1 MTPKLSMIEA
11 MRFWVRFI
19 DDCLG
24 VWRGTKRSFYNFVN
38 MLNIETMKYG
48 IKFPVNEVQFGK
60 SVHFLEICA
69 YLDNNNVIHYKGYTK
84 PTDAKRYLNPNSF
97 QPQSVFNSIPFSQL
111 LRTLRNNSKTEERDE
126 ELKQCITHFEA
137 SGYTTTKLNVLKGK
151 AIDKFASTTTETDE
165 GDTLVFPVHFFEGVS
180 NFKALV
186 HSLKTEFQE
195 LIGDTRIIFALK
207 KNSSI
212 GNRVVQNK
220 KLSFPNNPSD
230 DQRCNGRGC
239 RQCPQVSTQSKVVI
253 NDVPL
258 RIPRHLNCKSKN
270 VIYLWTC
277 KLCGLKEAYFGRT
290 IQKCHLR
297 TNGHRGCFDEER
309 WEKSALSMHAREVHQ
324 TQFSLDI
331 FEIAVVDKVSP
342 QQLRRTEFKYIDKY
356 RTLSFGLNRYQV

>member
-1 MTPKLSMIEA
+1 M
-11 MRFWVRFI
+11 
-19 DDCLG
+19 
-24 VWRGTKRSFYNFVN
+24 
-38 MLNIETMKYG
+38 
-48 IKFPVNEVQFGK
+48 
-60 SVHFLEICA
+60 
-69 YLDNNNVIHYKGYTK
+69 
-84 PTDAKRYLNPNSF
+84 
-97 QPQSVFNSIPFSQL
+97 
-111 LRTLRNNSKTEERDE
+111 EERNE

-137 SGYTTTKLNVLKGK
+137 SGYSTSKLNVLKGK
-151 AIDKFASTTTETDE
+151 AIEKFASTTTETEE
-165 GDTLVFPVHFFEGVS
+165 GDTLAFPVHFFEGVS
-180 NFKALV
+180 KFKSLV

-239 RQCPQVSTQSKVVI
+239 LQCPQVSTQSKVVI

-324 TQFSLDI
+324 TNFSLEI
-331 FEIAVVDKVSP
+331 FTIAVVDKVSP

-356 RTLSFGLNRYQV
+356 RTLSFGLNRYQVN